1 MSENILLYQKS
12 PRVKINGL
20 TRMIDSNDK
29 RVTPVM
35 ADGVM
40 MVPAF
45 LPAEAFAL
53 HYTGNAEQAEISNAV
68 SHIKIMKNCNQCII
82 NGSSAH
88 LSAVPIAL
96 YGHLYVPLSDVCKVF
111 GKHYAQDKCGI
122 AMAGDSEESFDWND
136 RETFDMLN
144 QKVRDIIYEIA
155 TPDEIILL
163 LKEKNPNQAHPRIL
177 LTAEKAALLR
187 ERVKNT
193 EPYKSWMQNVLKE
206 ADGYLNGADGL
217 RYELRDGV
225 RLLYV
230 SREALLYIE
239 NMAFAYQMTGDKKY
253 SKAVRDVLMKV
264 CGEEFPDWHPYHF
277 LDTAEMAAAVALG
290 YDWCYDELTKAEKDV
305 VKSALVEKALKPV
318 MEDYHEVGG
327 RQRTWYWSS
336 KSASP
341 YPQNWV
347 SVCFGGTSMAALA
360 IGDEDLGDFTEAGN
374 VICEGME
381 RVKDWQEKH
390 MPDGVCPD
398 GTGYWEFSMAY
409 MALGISSM
417 ETSLG
422 TDYSLSASPGFGL
435 TFEWLAQLMGSDG
448 GYNFG
453 SNDPSYTNS
462 PEYFWWGN
470 KTNNAAL
477 VNYRLK
483 QHLTAWNL
491 SPSWKDVLWYEPI
504 EETGDMELNTSYEAR
519 TVSMA
524 VLRNGYDATDT
535 WVALKGGNLF
545 TDGITDQIDNG
556 SFVFDM
562 SGTRWAMDL
571 GSEWLSYQGGVPRNQ
586 LYRFRAEEHNTVI
599 AEPGAASDHN
609 PFYTGKQERM
619 DSNDVSSLAIYDFT
633 DLLAYKGVDS
643 WKRGIWLDKE
653 KGSFMI
659 QDELSAKRGVEYY
672 WFMHTEADIKI
683 SEDGRSAVLTKD
695 NKQISAN
702 LISDDDSLK
711 FSVMEA
717 APLPTSPNPDGQ
729 EDNSKVKKLTVHSDD
744 IENVNMAV
752 EFAPIYGDTENAGRT
767 ELVSLDSWQLKE
779 KSDFDQ
785 TLTLNSLSINGKP
798 VDGFAP
804 DVKRYSIELGLAGTD
819 SLPEIEAKSENA
831 LISFVAPTAE
841 NYTGKIILSDADNNR
856 YNEYY
861 IDFYNKDFSKAAITI
876 PKTPVYAYGDKPA
889 GLNKLAVSSVTSSH
903 IPQPQ
908 NPPEAL
914 IDGNFST
921 RHSTYGLGTTIDFD
935 LGSTQTINYIGNATM
950 STERG
955 ELYVLAASDDGVNWK
970 EVISVR
976 TDGSG
981 NMEVYEI
988 PETKARYMRMYACG
1002 NTNDGSIENAWW
1014 SVTEVAFFSK

>member
-20 TRMIDSNDK
+20 TRMIDSNAK

-409 MALGISSM
+409 TVFGINAL
-417 ETSLG
+417 ETAIG
-422 TDYSLSASPGFGL
+422 RDYSMANSPGFDM
-435 TFEWLAQLMGSDG
+435 TFTWLAQMMGPAGAFNLS
-448 GYNFG
+448 
-453 SNDPSYTNS
+453 SNNSSFTNS
-462 PEYFWWGN
+462 PEYFWYGAKSGN
-470 KTNNAAL
+470 PAL
-477 VNYRLK
+477 TNYRLK
-483 QHLTAWNL
+483 SHIEDWGLKVTY
-491 SPSWKDVLWYEPI
+491 KDILWYEKT
-504 EETGDMELNTSYEAR
+504 EETETLLPLDMSTRGTWKLLSIR
-519 TVSMA
+519 S
-524 VLRNGYDATDT
+524 GYGKEDT
-535 WVALKGGNLF
+535 WVSMLYKNLLKDKNSF
-545 TDGITDQIDNG
+545 EEEG
-556 SFVFDM
+556 SFVLDM
-562 SGTRWAMDL
+562 SGERWALDL
-571 GSEWLSYQGGVPRNQ
+571 GAEWQIYVNFEVPRNSY
-586 LYRFRAEEHNTVI
+586 YRGRAEGHNSVVVNPDEGREYDLEGSGTLKRF
-599 AEPGAASDHN
+599 ETSPASSI
-609 PFYTGKQERM
+609 G
-619 DSNDVSSLAIYDFT
+619 VCDFT
-633 DLLAYKGVDS
+633 SLLRQKHVTR
-643 WKRGIWLDKE
+643 WERGCWLNRKN
-653 KGSFMI
+653 KTVMI
-659 QDELSAKRGVEYY
+659 QDELDAVENMEYY
-672 WFMHTEADIKI
+672 WFLHTEAEITLC
-683 SEDGRSAVLTKD
+683 SDGRAAVLTK
-695 NKQISAN
+695 NRRQITVRLLSP
-702 LISDDDSLK
+702 DDGLK
-711 FSVMEA
+711 FEIFPA
-717 APLPTSPNPDGQ
+717 APLESSPKPAQ
-729 EDNSKVKKLTVHSDD
+729 
-744 IENVNMAV
+744 
-752 EFAPIYGDTENAGRT
+752 TENAG
-767 ELVSLDSWQLKE
+767 
-779 KSDFDQ
+779 
-785 TLTLNSLSINGKP
+785 
-798 VDGFAP
+798 
-804 DVKRYSIELGLAGTD
+804 VKKLAVHCAGTD
-819 SLPEIEAKSENA
+819 KIRMA
-831 LISFVAPTAE
+831 AE
-841 NYTGKIILSDADNNR
+841 FIPMVNGKCAEGER
-856 YNEYY
+856 PFFEM
-861 IDFYNKDFSKAAITI
+861 
-876 PKTPVYAYGDKPA
+876 
-889 GLNKLAVSSVTSSH
+889 SS
-903 IPQPQ
+903 
-908 NPPEAL
+908 
-914 IDGNFST
+914 
-921 RHSTYGLGTTIDFD
+921 
-935 LGSTQTINYIGNATM
+935 
-950 STERG
+950 
-955 ELYVLAASDDGVNWK
+955 
-970 EVISVR
+970 
-976 TDGSG
+976 
-981 NMEVYEI
+981 
-988 PETKARYMRMYACG
+988 
-1002 NTNDGSIENAWW
+1002 W
-1014 SVTEVAFFSK
+1014 S